1 MSSRGS
7 NRTVPPPKIRIA
19 PTGGTPTSP
28 RLTHTVA
35 SPRLELT
42 VLKDGGVASNRT
54 VVVDGDLVRIG
65 ALEGN
70 DLVLADRQ
78 VSRFHC
84 RLARE
89 KSAWRITDTDSLN
102 GTHISGVSI
111 RDANLPLPECILEIG
126 ESRVRVREQSSA
138 TRVELHGRPSFGDLW
153 GTTLPMQRLFAVLD
167 KVAKTDANVL
177 IEGESG
183 TGKELVAT
191 EIVRRG
197 NRADKPFV
205 IVDCGSISPNLI
217 ESELFGHL
225 RGSFTGADRDRV
237 GAFESAHGGT
247 LFLDEIGEMPLDM
260 QPKLLRA
267 LEAREVRRVGESKAR
282 KIDVRVVAAT
292 NRRLEREVNNGRFRE
307 DLFFRLSVV
316 TIRVPPLRERLED
329 VELLVRAFLDRMH
342 ATESQALF
350 TPEVIADMSRSQ
362 WPGNVRELRN
372 FVERTVVFQSASRT
386 DHTDQGDRKSLRAP
400 ASTRGA
406 APGAVNLDESFHTA
420 KERVVSEFE
429 ARYLA
434 ALVEFAEGNV
444 SKAARKA
451 GLDRM
456 HLHRLIQR
464 YGLGGKRSLKD

>member
-1 MSSRGS
+1 
-7 NRTVPPPKIRIA
+7 
-19 PTGGTPTSP
+19 
-28 RLTHTVA
+28 
-35 SPRLELT
+35 
-42 VLKDGGVASNRT
+42 
-54 VVVDGDLVRIG
+54 
-65 ALEGN
+65 
-70 DLVLADRQ
+70 
-78 VSRFHC
+78 
-84 RLARE
+84 
-89 KSAWRITDTDSLN
+89 
-102 GTHISGVSI
+102 
-111 RDANLPLPECILEIG
+111 
-126 ESRVRVREQSSA
+126 
-138 TRVELHGRPSFGDLW
+138 
-153 GTTLPMQRLFAVLD
+153 
-167 KVAKTDANVL
+167 
-177 IEGESG
+177 
-183 TGKELVAT
+183 
-191 EIVRRG
+191 
-197 NRADKPFV
+197 
-205 IVDCGSISPNLI
+205 
-217 ESELFGHL
+217 
-225 RGSFTGADRDRV
+225 
-237 GAFESAHGGT
+237 
-247 LFLDEIGEMPLDM
+247 
-260 QPKLLRA
+260 
-267 LEAREVRRVGESKAR
+267 
-282 KIDVRVVAAT
+282 
-292 NRRLEREVNNGRFRE
+292 
-307 DLFFRLSVV
+307 V

>member
-70 DLVLADRQ
+70 DLVLNDRQ

-111 RDANLPLPECILEIG
+111 RDADLPLPECILEIG
-126 ESRVRVREQSSA
+126 ESRVRVREQASA

-247 LFLDEIGEMPLDM
+247 LFLDEIGEMPLEM

-267 LEAREVRRVGESKAR
+267 LEAREVRRVGESKSR

-342 ATESQALF
+342 ATESQSLF

-406 APGAVNLDESFHTA
+406 APGVVNLDESFHTA